1 MVKNVVEC
9 EFGVTSAVCD
19 YVKVAEHSFARG
31 QRYLA

>member
-19 YVKVAEHSFARG
+19 YVKHSRKV
-31 QRYLA
+31 QCRNSQLL